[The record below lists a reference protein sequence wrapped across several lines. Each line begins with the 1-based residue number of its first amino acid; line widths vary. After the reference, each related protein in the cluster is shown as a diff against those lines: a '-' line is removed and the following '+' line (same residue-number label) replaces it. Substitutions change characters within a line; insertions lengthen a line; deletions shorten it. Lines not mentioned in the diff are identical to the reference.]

1 MKPGSESAGPG
12 SRDHVAPQLRPPRV
26 QPLSLLIDWVDDI
39 EIILGLL
46 RGVQIY
52 EPDEVR
58 IETSRSGDHKRQKTE
73 ITRKKIVEVAMFCD
87 LVARRLLNRAIS
99 IFEADTQGAIDFL
112 HAATETL
119 MLEREVRD

>member
-1 MKPGSESAGPG
+1 VS
-12 SRDHVAPQLRPPRV
+12 
-26 QPLSLLIDWVDDI
+26 SLLIDWVDDI

-73 ITRKKIVEVAMFCD
+73 ITRKRKF
-87 LVARRLLNRAIS
+87 
-99 IFEADTQGAIDFL
+99 F
-112 HAATETL
+112 
-119 MLEREVRD
+119 